1 MSVNVCLDDIFW
13 ATEHFGSKCGMV
25 MQHHE
30 SVSCGKNFCLL
41 PSRSRSQRGLIWSE
55 YGSFFWTADSMATR
69 VGLMIHYHKPE
80 CLVEKL
86 DYCIQG
92 QGHSEGSKCRCLPRW
107 YFLNRQT
114 FCYQTRIVMHH
125 NEHHAKKVVCYFQG
139 QGHTKG
145 SYEQNMTVSTVCFE
159 LLILLLQNLV
169 W

>member
-1 MSVNVCLDDIFW
+1 MVSYEPQNILLPNLVWWCCRMSQI
-13 ATEHFGSKCGMV
+13 V
-25 MQHHE
+25 MRY
-30 SVSCGKNFCLL
+30 KNCLL
-41 PSRSRSQRGLIWSE
+41 SSRSRSQRELTLSKYYSDCYI
-55 YGSFFWTADSMATR
+55 FWTVNVLATKL
-69 VGLMIHYHKPE
+69 GLMIGYYRPE
-80 CLVEKL
+80 RLVEKL